1 MKGVFEMDVTRA
13 ITGELYEMLQKE
25 SGLYLLNLPT
35 GASKTYSMYQ
45 AIAQYL
51 CADDG
56 KSKRPILFLTPQK
69 KNLKQDS
76 QKGIYLKAFHGSRQK
91 AEASFEDDFLFLDN
105 KRSYLD
111 RYLMDKGKVGER
123 FRKSLPESIRK
134 SKAYKELIDA
144 LDACQGWE
152 RNQLPSN
159 ATSAM
164 QRMNAE
170 YGEKVQQEL
179 TKCEKMFRYLVRQTV
194 FQMMSGTAED
204 EMDGHDRG
212 YQGQYLYEHIKEI
225 PECCPWA
232 VKLYPGT
239 MVPTKRLIFL
249 SFDKFLSGN
258 VSLIPGMSDFMEVFG
273 GTAPI
278 IIIDE
283 VDSTHKIWEHHILE
297 AALSNTNDLIH
308 VFCTLHDHLGKPDD
322 IPDSIYRLGNRESK
336 RKLEFNNDMDYL
348 FNAAD
353 AIYQKYH
360 LNLQLKY
367 DCRENACLFGT
378 SYYYTIG
385 KAYSYL
391 EYSEERNAMLIHVE
405 DYDAYQDYKKRYEG
419 REDECLYPTTMIK
432 QIRGF
437 FQTFQFYLQ
446 KWADLFANRIN
457 AKNNA
462 QYQIDRQK
470 AENPRRVY
478 HPRSYTVQDATS
490 TILDTLGISF
500 RDKKTQQM
508 VLDAGNTPIHT
519 EKEADSWETFLK
531 KELRLFRY
539 FRSGYSLTEF
549 ENRDDH
555 RERTELTYFSKS
567 RTSEY
572 KLLELAQQTMVIGLS
587 ATACMPSLSNYYLP
601 FLKEELG
608 DRFHPMS
615 DSLQNALREFYREM
629 KDSYQKHQVSIR
641 TDVLRSKKVTH
652 LSYEDTFKAFQKLYR
667 SSSHAEAVAK
677 EVWKKSVAVAQK
689 QSHRGRK
696 KEESISSD
704 YILRR
709 YYETAESVLRFFQS
723 EHAHAWLFLNY
734 PLPSDKPEFNE
745 TLLSDMVKKFAK
757 EYPDRK
763 ACFKV
768 LRSRG
773 EDGQSFEASLQ
784 EVKNLLKKGENVLLF
799 SSYQTIGTGINL
811 DYESSFY
818 EEDFV
823 DIYPDDPNLDDD
835 PRHRRRDFDGF
846 VLGEITYLLNNVE
859 DYLLA
864 RETKDP
870 QTEVLRHQMI
880 SDVLTLEEINQIDY
894 RESRKAI
901 RTILS
906 PAPNAF
912 CLTNLFKDF
921 KQAPYV
927 AGQVQY
933 LLTQALGR
941 GNRAFLKNRHI
952 QICCHANNLWNL
964 YLTRMN
970 GEQDNGIRTPEW
982 KALSK
987 MVDDE
992 YGLADGATY
1001 KNKPD
1006 DRKMPITAQ
1015 QMRTAENMCYR
1026 EESTFR
1032 DILGMAFHRDTV
1044 WTEAKRKS
1052 FELLEPLVMCHPTFD
1067 SFDELLDTPG
1077 LTSEELAR
1085 IQEYAKYGYLTFGE
1099 KVNAY
1104 HYVRLH
1110 DQRSVFPYLDPE
1122 TKQDVLKRHGL
1133 ELSTMSDLRG
1143 GTVSE
1148 YEADL
1153 RFLFRNLPG
1162 LEAYFKENGY
1172 ATTFRKARYI
1182 MTPILF
1188 LNIYKGRLGEI
1199 VGSWILQKYGHLDLS
1214 SIQDLTHYEKF
1225 DRELPSG
1232 DFIDFKHWKFI
1243 TGMYFT
1249 NQNAFYNKVYEKLE
1263 SIRQEY
1269 PDKAAHAYI
1278 IRLCQTTDEDELL
1291 KFDNG
1296 AEFTYDNTMR
1306 IMTVP
1311 ALLTPDGVN
1320 MKAIN
1325 EICKNELRLRQE
1337 RDEEE

>member
-1 MKGVFEMDVTRA
+1 MKEVFEMDVTKA
-13 ITGELYEMLQKE
+13 ITRELHEMLQKE

-51 CADDG
+51 CTDDG

-76 QKGIYLKAFHGSRQK
+76 QKETYLKAFHGPRQK
-91 AEASFEDDFLFLDN
+91 AEASFKADFLFLDN

-111 RYLMDKGKVGER
+111 RYLMDQGKEADR
-123 FRKSLPESIRK
+123 FRKSLPESIRR
-134 SKAYKELIDA
+134 SKAYGELKAA
-144 LDACQGWE
+144 LSACQEWE
-152 RNQLPSN
+152 RNQRQSN
-159 ATSAM
+159 ITSAM

-179 TKCEKMFRYLVRQTV
+179 AKCEKMFRYLVRQTV
-194 FQMMSGTAED
+194 FQMLSGSTED
-204 EMDGHDRG
+204 EMGEHDRG
-212 YQGQYLYEHIKEI
+212 RQGQYLYDHINEI
-225 PECCPWA
+225 PERCPWA

-239 MVPTKRLIFL
+239 MVPTKRLVFL

-273 GTAPI
+273 GTKPI

-322 IPDSIYRLGNRESK
+322 IPDSIYRLGNRDSK
-336 RKLEFNNDMDYL
+336 RKQEYHNDMDYL
-348 FNAAD
+348 FHKAD
-353 AIYQKYH
+353 AIYQRYH

-367 DCRENACLFGT
+367 DRRENACLFGT

-391 EYSEERNAMLIHVE
+391 EYAEERNAMLIHVE
-405 DYDAYQDYKKRYEG
+405 DYDAYQAYKKRYKG

-446 KWADLFANRIN
+446 KWAELFAERIN
-457 AKNNA
+457 VKNVA
-462 QYQIDRQK
+462 QYQLERQE
-470 AENPRRVY
+470 AEKTRRVY

-508 VLDAGNTPIHT
+508 VLDAGNKPVRAK
-519 EKEADSWETFLK
+519 KEVDSWESFLK
-531 KELRLFRY
+531 TELRLYRY
-539 FRSGYSLTEF
+539 FLSGYSLTEF

-572 KLLELAQQTMVIGLS
+572 RLLELAQQTMVIGLS
-587 ATACMPSLSNYYLP
+587 ATARMPSLSNYFLP
-601 FLKEELG
+601 FLDEELG
-608 DRFHPMS
+608 DKFYPMS
-615 DSLQNALREFYREM
+615 DGLRNALQGFYRGME
-629 KDSYQKHQVSIR
+629 DSYQKHQVSIQM
-641 TDVLRSKKVTH
+641 DVLRSKGVSFS
-652 LSYEDTFKAFQKLYR
+652 SYEDTFKAFQKLYR
-667 SSSHAEAVAK
+667 SPSHAEAVAK
-677 EVWKKSVAVAQK
+677 EVWNKGVDVAQK
-689 QSHRGRK
+689 QPHKSRK
-696 KEESISSD
+696 KEESISSS
-704 YILRR
+704 YILCR
-709 YYETAESVLRFFQS
+709 YYETAKAVLQFFQS

-734 PLPSDKPEFNE
+734 PLPSASSEFNE
-745 TLLSDMVKKFAK
+745 ELLSDMVKKFAK
-757 EYPDRK
+757 EYPHRK

-768 LRSRG
+768 LRSKG

-784 EVKNLLKKGENVLLF
+784 EVKTLLKKGENVLLF

-823 DIYPDDPNLDDD
+823 DIYPDDPNRDND

-859 DYLLA
+859 DYLQA
-864 RETKDP
+864 REVKDP

-880 SDVLTLEEINQIDY
+880 SDVLTLEEINQIRY
-894 RESRKAI
+894 SESRKAI
-901 RTILS
+901 KAILS
-906 PAPNAF
+906 PAPTAF
-912 CLTNLFKDF
+912 PLMKLFRDF
-921 KQAPYV
+921 RQVPYV

-952 QICCHANNLWNL
+952 QICCHANNLRNL
-964 YLTRMN
+964 FLAKMN
-970 GEQDNGIRTPEW
+970 GGQDDAIQTPEW

-992 YGLADGATY
+992 HEVVYM
-1001 KNKPD
+1001 NKQD
-1006 DRKMPITAQ
+1006 LKAKQMAAQ
-1015 QMRTAENMCYR
+1015 QMCTAENMCYR
-1026 EESTFR
+1026 EESIYR
-1032 DILGMAFHRDTV
+1032 DILGMAFHSDMV
-1044 WTEAKRKS
+1044 WTNAMRKS

-1067 SFDELLDTPG
+1067 SFDEFLDTPG
-1077 LTSEELAR
+1077 LTSEELTR
-1085 IQEYAKYGYLTFGE
+1085 IQEYAKYGYLTFGK
-1099 KVNAY
+1099 KVNMY
-1104 HYVRLH
+1104 QYIRLH
-1110 DQRSVFPYLDPE
+1110 DQRRVLPYLDSTQRQE
-1122 TKQDVLKRHGL
+1122 ILKRHGL
-1133 ELSTMSDLRG
+1133 ELSSPSEYRDG
-1143 GTVSE
+1143 IVSE
-1148 YEADL
+1148 YEANL
-1153 RFLFRNLPG
+1153 KFLFRHLPG
-1162 LEAYFKENGY
+1162 LEAYFKEHGY

-1199 VGSWILQKYGHLDLS
+1199 VGSWILQKYGHLNLS
-1214 SIQDLTHYEKF
+1214 SIQDLTYYEKF

-1232 DFIDFKHWKFI
+1232 DFIDFKHWKLI
-1243 TGMYFT
+1243 TGLYFT
-1249 NQNAFYNKVYEKLE
+1249 NQTAFYNKVYEKLE
-1263 SIRQEY
+1263 SIRKEY
-1269 PDKAAHAYI
+1269 PNKAAHAYI
-1278 IRLCQTTDEDELL
+1278 IRLCQTQDEDELL
-1291 KFDNG
+1291 KFDKGRN
-1296 AEFTYDNTMR
+1296 FTYDNTMR

-1325 EICKNELRLRQE
+1325 EICKNERLLLQE

>member
-1 MKGVFEMDVTRA
+1 MDVTKA

-45 AIAQYL
+45 AIARYL

-56 KSKRPILFLTPQK
+56 KDKHPILFLTPQK

-76 QKGIYLKAFHGSRQK
+76 QKETYLKAFHGPRQK
-91 AEASFEDDFLFLDN
+91 AEASFKADFLFLDN

-111 RYLMDKGKVGER
+111 RYLMDKGKEGEI
-123 FRKSLPESIRK
+123 FRKSLPESIRR
-134 SKAYKELIDA
+134 SKAYGELKAA
-144 LDACQGWE
+144 LSACQEWE
-152 RNQLPSN
+152 RNQMQSN
-159 ATSAM
+159 ITSAM

-179 TKCEKMFRYLVRQTV
+179 AKCERTFRHLARREV
-194 FQMMSGTAED
+194 FQALSGAADD
-204 EMDGHDRG
+204 EMQENDKGR
-212 YQGQYLYEHIKEI
+212 QGQYLYEHIQEI
-225 PECCPWA
+225 PERCPWA

-239 MVPTKRLIFL
+239 MISTKRLIFL

-273 GTAPI
+273 GTKPI

-308 VFCTLHDHLGKPDD
+308 VFCILHDHLGKPDD

-336 RKLEFNNDMDYL
+336 RKLEFKNDMDYL
-348 FNAAD
+348 FHKAD
-353 AIYQKYH
+353 TIYRKYH

-367 DCRENACLFGT
+367 DKRENACLFGT

-405 DYDAYQDYKKRYEG
+405 DYDTYQDYKKRYKG
-419 REDECLYPTTMIK
+419 REDECLYPTTMIR

-446 KWADLFANRIN
+446 KWADLFARRIN
-457 AKNNA
+457 ARNIA
-462 QYQIDRQK
+462 QYQLERQE
-470 AENPRRVY
+470 AEKPRRVY

-508 VLDAGNTPIHT
+508 VLDAGNKPIHA
-519 EKEADSWETFLK
+519 EKEEDSWEAFLK
-531 KELRLFRY
+531 KELSLYRY

-587 ATACMPSLSNYYLP
+587 ATACMQSLSNYYLP

-608 DRFHPMS
+608 DKFYPMS
-615 DSLQNALREFYREM
+615 DGLRNTLQEFYREM
-629 KDSYQKHQVSIR
+629 GASYQKHQVSIR
-641 TDVLRSKKVTH
+641 TDILRLKGEEPS
-652 LSYEDTFKAFQKLYR
+652 SYEDTFKAFQELYR
-667 SSSHAEAVAK
+667 SPSHAEAVAK
-677 EVWKKSVAVAQK
+677 EVWDKSVAVAQK
-689 QSHRGRK
+689 QPHKGRK
-696 KEESISSD
+696 KEESIFAS

-709 YYETAESVLRFFQS
+709 YYETAKAVLQFFQS

-734 PLPSDKPEFNE
+734 PLPSNSPEFNE
-745 TLLSDMVKKFAK
+745 KLLSDMVKKFAK
-757 EYPDRK
+757 EYTHRK

-768 LRSRG
+768 LRSKG

-784 EVKNLLKKGENVLLF
+784 EVKNLLQKGENVLLF

-818 EEDFV
+818 EDDFV
-823 DIYPDDPNLDDD
+823 DIYPDDPNLDVD

-859 DYLLA
+859 DYLQA
-864 RETKDP
+864 REAKDP

-880 SDVLTLEEINQIDY
+880 SDVLTLEEINQIRY
-894 RESRKAI
+894 SESRKAI
-901 RTILS
+901 TAILS
-906 PAPNAF
+906 PAPTAF
-912 CLTNLFKDF
+912 PLMKLFRDF
-921 KQAPYV
+921 RQVPYV
-927 AGQVQY
+927 AGQAQY

-952 QICCHANNLWNL
+952 QICCHANNLRNL
-964 YLTRMN
+964 FLAKMN
-970 GEQDNGIRTPEW
+970 GWQDDAIQTPEW
-982 KALSK
+982 KALCK
-987 MVDDE
+987 MVDDAHNPAN
-992 YGLADGATY
+992 GVTY
-1001 KNKPD
+1001 MNVQNVKANQVAK
-1006 DRKMPITAQ
+1006 Q
-1015 QMRTAENMCYR
+1015 QMCTAENMCYR
-1026 EESTFR
+1026 EESIYR
-1032 DILGMAFHRDTV
+1032 DILGMAFHSDMV
-1044 WTEAKRKS
+1044 WTNAMRKS

-1085 IQEYAKYGYLTFGE
+1085 IQEYAKYGYLTFGK
-1099 KVNAY
+1099 KVNMY
-1104 HYVRLH
+1104 QYIRLH
-1110 DQRSVFPYLDPE
+1110 DQRRVLPYLDSDQ
-1122 TKQDVLKRHGL
+1122 KQEILKRHGL
-1133 ELSTMSDLRG
+1133 ELSPASEYG
-1143 GTVSE
+1143 NGIVSE
-1148 YEADL
+1148 YEANL
-1153 RFLFRNLPG
+1153 KFLFLHLPG
-1162 LEAYFKENGY
+1162 LEAYFKEHGY

-1199 VGSWILQKYGHLDLS
+1199 VGSWILQKYGHLNLS
-1214 SIQDLTHYEKF
+1214 SIQDLTYYEKF

-1232 DFIDFKHWKFI
+1232 DFIDFKHWKLI
-1243 TGMYFT
+1243 TGLYFT
-1249 NQNAFYNKVYEKLE
+1249 NQTAFYNKVYEKLE

-1269 PDKAAHAYI
+1269 PNKAAHAYI
-1278 IRLCQTTDEDELL
+1278 IRLCQTKDEDELL
-1291 KFDNG
+1291 KFNQG
-1296 AEFTYDNTMR
+1296 TAFTYDNTMR

-1325 EICKNELRLRQE
+1325 EICKNERLLRQE
-1337 RDEEE
+1337 GDEEE